1 MKLFVRTLLLLLASV
16 VTAQAQN
23 FPEDGATYRLLNTF
37 RTGVILTE
45 DYGQSFLFCKSPVEN
60 DYSQLWRFTKDGDG
74 WNIQNIFTGRY
85 IQNETDNS
93 KYFSTAKEPA
103 VLYVSRNNGFSI
115 ECYNIVN
122 TAGATWGV
130 HCAGDYNV
138 VPWHSAVD
146 RFEGSEWTYEKV
158 EVSDDEIAAARSR
171 FNAFNDVIENSDSI
185 ELLLSKYFVDES
197 CSELK
202 SEYLSMSDE
211 ELDAALSGCGSVI
224 IEMAKK
230 IKNNSWAA
238 REEEFRVH
246 TYEPYSNPDH
256 WTKILLIS
264 PYSWL
269 NNPTGIC
276 GNAGDVLYI
285 FVGKEPKE
293 GSTLE
298 IDAVAENNYKGIR
311 VELKKG
317 LNILPI
323 VRDDQT
329 FFINYV
335 ADTRKDYVLADFDS
349 IPIHIEGGY
358 VNGYWDKSRHNDEDW
373 VDITR
378 NHAKHKYM
386 FVKGDHEAFFMEREY
401 MIADDCCPDAISDA
415 IGWWDSLVVWEQG
428 IMGIEEYKPS
438 RFNNRLCAISTSDG
452 YQAAG
457 AYNTFHVRTH
467 IKSLLP
473 YKNMMKHSDN
483 AWGPAHENGHIHQA
497 AINMIRCGEV
507 SNNLFSNVVLYKLGK
522 FVTWGPPIGDVAKD
536 FENNVPWTL
545 RNIGIMMRMYWQ
557 LYLYYH
563 VAGNNPQ
570 FYPTLFKLLR
580 EEPLVKASGTETNLA
595 RTDLLRFAEKCAAA
609 AGEDLTDFFDAHGF
623 FVPMKNLTIGDYGSY
638 TINSTTRMINDTK
651 KKLAKYPKKAG
662 AVQFIEDRVR
672 PELRADGGEG
682 YKLDYVPGKCGET
695 GQYTAFCKDSINI
708 TATGYVYMKTG
719 KKLEISDGKY
729 AVGFKVYDSDSTTLL
744 TFANVHKIELP
755 EKIAAKDVVVVAV
768 SANGTEMFIPSKNGG
783 SEEQQYEALEHAIAS
798 TAAILE
804 FKDTYNKNV
813 GYYYETALLDLM
825 ALNEGA
831 RAAYDNKDQGEHT
844 YGEWAAM
851 LDKEISKVIADGD
864 NNRVKIQPGNSYQL
878 YNVRFPQYSMYY
890 NNGNIICEPGT
901 NSPKM
906 RRFTLI
912 STGNENE
919 FYISSNGKYI
929 NFLQKDSKVTATA
942 SKMADAVK
950 LTVGESGFAEYYL
963 HKSGDTSASLH
974 CSASYQVVGWDY
986 ESYDQSMWRLVAV
999 ELKKENADVAA
1010 LKEIIGE
1017 ATAIHN
1023 QIVDTANTESL
1034 TFKEGI
1040 EITSATLAADVES
1053 MMAKVAE
1060 SQDAIT
1066 KRYFNLCPALIDE
1079 LSALITTVKK
1089 GYTVNT
1095 GIDVIEADGKD
1106 AVIYDIRGRRI
1117 KRITSSGVYIID
1129 GKRSYI
1135 DN

>member
-1 MKLFVRTLLLLLASV
+1 MLVSV
-16 VTAQAQN
+16 ISAKAQN

-45 DYGQSFLFCKSPVEN
+45 DYGLNTLFCKSPVEN

-85 IQNETDNS
+85 MQNETDNGS
-93 KYFSTAKEPA
+93 YFSTAVEPA
-103 VLYVSRNNGFSI
+103 VLYVSQNKGFSI

-122 TAGATWGV
+122 TLGATWGV

-158 EVSDDEIAAARSR
+158 EVADDEITAARAR
-171 FNAFNDVIENSDSI
+171 YNEFNDVRVKKDSI
-185 ELLLSKYFVDES
+185 EVQLAKYFEDES

-202 SEYLSMSDE
+202 SEYRSMSDE
-211 ELDAALSGCGSVI
+211 ELEAALDGCGSVI
-224 IEMAKK
+224 INMAKK
-230 IKNNSWAA
+230 IKNNSWPA

-246 TYEPYSNPDH
+246 KYEPYSNPDH
-256 WTKILLIS
+256 WTSILLIS

-276 GNAGDVLYI
+276 GDAGDVLYI

-335 ADTRKDYVLADFDS
+335 ADTRRDHVLADFDS

-378 NHAKHKYM
+378 NFAKHKYM
-386 FVKGDHEAFFMEREY
+386 FVKGDHEAFFMELEY
-401 MIADDCCPDAISDA
+401 MIADNCCPNAISDA

-467 IKSLLP
+467 IHNLLP
-473 YKNMMKHSDN
+473 IKNVMKNSDN
-483 AWGPAHENGHIHQA
+483 GWGPAHENGHIHQA

-507 SNNLFSNVVLYKLGK
+507 SNNLFSNVVTYKLGK
-522 FVTWGPPIGDVAKD
+522 FTTWGTPIADVVKD
-536 FENNVPWTL
+536 FEKNVPWTL

-580 EEPLVKASGTETNLA
+580 EEPLEKASGTETNMGRA
-595 RTDLLRFAEKCAAA
+595 DLLRFAEKCAEA
-609 AGEDLTDFFDAHGF
+609 AGEDLTDFFEAHGF

-662 AVQFIEDRVR
+662 AVQFIEDRVA
-672 PELRADGGEG
+672 PELRTDGGEG
-682 YKLDYVPGKCGET
+682 YKIDYVAGRYGET
-695 GQYTAFCKDSINI
+695 GQYTAYCKDSINI
-708 TATGYVYMKTG
+708 TASGYVYTKTG
-719 KKLEISDGKY
+719 KSLIISEGKH
-729 AVGFKVYDSDSTTLL
+729 AVGFKVYDSDTTTLL

-768 SANGTEMFIPSKNGG
+768 SANGTEEVIRSKNTG
-783 SEEQQYEALEHAIAS
+783 SEEEQYEALSHALTS
-798 TAAILE
+798 TASILE

-813 GYYYETALLDLM
+813 GFYYETALLDLM
-825 ALNEGA
+825 ALNDSA
-831 RAAYDNKDQGEHT
+831 KAAYDSKDQSIYT
-844 YGEWAAM
+844 YGEWATK
-851 LDKEISKVIADGD
+851 LDKEISEVIADGD

-878 YNVRFPQYSMYY
+878 YNVRYPLYSMYY
-890 NNGNIICEPGT
+890 DNGNIVCKSGT
-901 NSPKM
+901 ASPKM
-906 RRFTLI
+906 RRFTFV
-912 STGNENE
+912 STGKKNE
-919 FYISSNGKYI
+919 FCLSTNGKYI
-929 NFLQKDSKVTATA
+929 NFLQKDSKVTATTT
-942 SKMADAVK
+942 KMAEAVK
-950 LTVGESGFAEYYL
+950 ITIGEYDFAEYYL
-963 HKSGDTSASLH
+963 HKTGDATASLH
-974 CSASYQVVGWDY
+974 CSALYEVVGWDY

-999 ELKKENADVAA
+999 ELKKENADVAS
-1010 LKEIIGE
+1010 LKKLVSE
-1017 ATAIHN
+1017 ATAINN
-1023 QIVDTANTESL
+1023 QIVDTTNTASV

-1040 EITSATLAADVES
+1040 EVTSATLVADVEA
-1053 MMAKVAE
+1053 MMLKVEE
-1060 SQDAIT
+1060 SQSAIA
-1066 KRYFNLCPALIDE
+1066 KKYFNLCPALIEE
-1079 LSALITTVKK
+1079 LESAIAKVKG

-1095 GIDVIEADGKD
+1095 GISGIGADDKD

-1117 KRITSSGVYIID
+1117 NRITSSGVYVID
-1129 GKRSYI
+1129 GKKTYVK
-1135 DN
+1135 